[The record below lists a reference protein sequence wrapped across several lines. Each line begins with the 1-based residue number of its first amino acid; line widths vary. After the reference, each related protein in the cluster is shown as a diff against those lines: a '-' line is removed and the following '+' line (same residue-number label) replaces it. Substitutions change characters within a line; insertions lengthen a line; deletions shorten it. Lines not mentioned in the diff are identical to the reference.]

1 MFDSRVAV
9 GAWQLVAACVL
20 WTGHV
25 NGVQAASR
33 AALLA
38 SALAVLACIPV
49 NEYLDRPKN
58 EAVAG
63 VVTLAALGILNGR
76 LGGPRVAAGVLS
88 FIGLLIHFTP
98 IETAELYQI
107 QAEQRSPLLFVM
119 ISLMGA
125 TIFTSG
131 LFVGAL
137 AMGLAHPRALA
148 GSLLANAVL
157 TSNLATRDAAY
168 LGIGAPKT
176 APLVWSV
183 ITTGLAASALVLS
196 R

>member
-76 LGGPRVAAGVLS
+76 VSAPSSRSHRLCRS
-88 FIGLLIHFTP
+88 
-98 IETAELYQI
+98 
-107 QAEQRSPLLFVM
+107 QAD
-119 ISLMGA
+119 
-125 TIFTSG
+125 
-131 LFVGAL
+131 
-137 AMGLAHPRALA
+137 
-148 GSLLANAVL
+148 
-157 TSNLATRDAAY
+157 ATRSAVRAA
-168 LGIGAPKT
+168 AQFDCP
-176 APLVWSV
+176 
-183 ITTGLAASALVLS
+183 
-196 R
+196 

>member
-25 NGVQAASR
+25 NGVQAASK

-76 LGGPRVAAGVLS
+76 VSAPSSRGGDSPQSPPISLNLGVSAPSSRGVLP
-88 FIGLLIHFTP
+88 LI
-98 IETAELYQI
+98 
-107 QAEQRSPLLFVM
+107 
-119 ISLMGA
+119 
-125 TIFTSG
+125 
-131 LFVGAL
+131 
-137 AMGLAHPRALA
+137 
-148 GSLLANAVL
+148 
-157 TSNLATRDAAY
+157 
-168 LGIGAPKT
+168 
-176 APLVWSV
+176 
-183 ITTGLAASALVLS
+183 SALPQS
-196 R
+196 G

>member
-1 MFDSRVAV
+1 MFDSRAAV

-76 LGGPRVAAGVLS
+76 VSAPSSRGVL
-88 FIGLLIHFTP
+88 P
-98 IETAELYQI
+98 
-107 QAEQRSPLLFVM
+107 
-119 ISLMGA
+119 
-125 TIFTSG
+125 
-131 LFVGAL
+131 
-137 AMGLAHPRALA
+137 
-148 GSLLANAVL
+148 L
-157 TSNLATRDAAY
+157 TS
-168 LGIGAPKT
+168 
-176 APLVWSV
+176 
-183 ITTGLAASALVLS
+183 ALPQS
-196 R
+196 G

>member
-76 LGGPRVAAGVLS
+76 VSAPSSRGVLPAH
-88 FIGLLIHFTP
+88 IGSAAVRLTQPDLLCARP
-98 IETAELYQI
+98 RSLGVLAS
-107 QAEQRSPLLFVM
+107 QR
-119 ISLMGA
+119 
-125 TIFTSG
+125 
-131 LFVGAL
+131 
-137 AMGLAHPRALA
+137 
-148 GSLLANAVL
+148 
-157 TSNLATRDAAY
+157 
-168 LGIGAPKT
+168 
-176 APLVWSV
+176 
-183 ITTGLAASALVLS
+183 AS
-196 R
+196 